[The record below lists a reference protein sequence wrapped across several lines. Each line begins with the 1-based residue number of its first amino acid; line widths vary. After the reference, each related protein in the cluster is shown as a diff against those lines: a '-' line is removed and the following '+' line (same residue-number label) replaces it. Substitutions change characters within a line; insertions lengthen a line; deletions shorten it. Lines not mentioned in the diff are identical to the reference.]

1 MTVKRCGVSLCADE
15 NSLTSTIGMVVFA
28 YAYTKNYQTFK
39 NFKCLNCV
47 ISKSYI
53 KKTFNNEK

>member
-1 MTVKRCGVSLCADE
+1 
-15 NSLTSTIGMVVFA
+15 MVVFA